1 MELRRPVSLAK
12 GATVM
17 IAALYIAAYV
27 AVCWAVARAVGRCI
41 DEMGAGD
48 DE

>member
-1 MELRRPVSLAK
+1 
-12 GATVM
+12 M

-27 AVCWAVARAVGRCI
+27 AVCWTVAHTVGRCI
-41 DEMGAGD
+41 DEMGGPD